1 MATDPK
7 SDSRVSTE
15 SITTFNGPAG
25 AAQRVNA
32 DFFEYSLEL
41 TSLDSGYQI
50 IATIMHVRIV
60 PWHVC
65 RMIETDDIV
74 YGSIYQTGRWMCETE
89 QQSSGILLRILCNYL
104 TKDKQARLG

>member
-1 MATDPK
+1 MAPLELY
-7 SDSRVSTE
+7 SRL
-15 SITTFNGPAG
+15 
-25 AAQRVNA
+25 NA

-50 IATIMHVRIV
+50 IATIVHVKIV
-60 PWHVC
+60 PWYIC
-65 RMIETDDIV
+65 RMIEADDIV
-74 YGSIYQTGRWMCETE
+74 YGGIYQTGRWMCETE